1 MGFVGLQVLK
11 KVAPQVYASLSIV
24 RSLFVLGIARN
35 VIKNGVEGLIK
46 DGQPN
51 ADTLTSTAIVASVLA
66 GKPESSLSLMTLSNV
81 AEMLTIYAAER
92 ARKHISSLLQ
102 LDQQYVWRV
111 EDDGHEE
118 RVAIENIK
126 VNDVISVHT
135 G

>member
-1 MGFVGLQVLK
+1 M
-11 KVAPQVYASLSIV
+11 

-35 VIKNGVEGLIK
+35 VIKNGLKGLIT

-51 ADTLTSTAIVASVLA
+51 ADTLTSTAVIASVLA

-92 ARKHISSLLQ
+92 ARKHISSLLK

-111 EDDGHEE
+111 EDDGHE
-118 RVAIENIK
+118 VKVPIETIK
-126 VNDVISVHT
+126 VMMLLQCILEKRFALMARF
-135 G
+135 

>member
-1 MGFVGLQVLK
+1 M
-11 KVAPQVYASLSIV
+11 

-35 VIKNGVEGLIK
+35 VIKNGLKGLIT

-51 ADTLTSTAIVASVLA
+51 ADTLTSTAVIASVLA

-92 ARKHISSLLQ
+92 ARKHISSLLK

-111 EDDGHEE
+111 EDDGHE
-118 RVAIENIK
+118 VKVPIETIK
-126 VNDVISVHT
+126 VNDVIAVHT
-135 G
+135 GEKICVDGQGFKW